1 MRKFIAVFWL
11 GLLSALAVSTQVQ
24 AAEVA
29 LLDWRTALMES
40 DAAQRSMGDLES
52 RIGGQQ
58 QEAESLGQ
66 ELQQMQQRL
75 QQEGDSLPE
84 SERQALVQEFQQ
96 KGSRFEQLRGEIMQ
110 AQQEAEQAFLSEA
123 EPKLEQAVDQV
134 ITRHSVEVLVEPQG
148 VLHSDVDLPDLTS
161 EVTEILNTL
170 L

>member
-1 MRKFIAVFWL
+1 MRKLTIALCL
-11 GLLSALAVSTQVQ
+11 GLLSTFALSAQ

-66 ELQQMQQRL
+66 ELSQMQQRL
-75 QQEGDSLPE
+75 QQEGE
-84 SERQALVQEFQQ
+84 SMAEDERQALVEEFQQ
-96 KGSRFEQLRGEIMQ
+96 KGSRFEQLRGQIMQ
-110 AQQEAEQAFLSEA
+110 AQQQAEQEFLAEA
-123 EPKLEQAVDQV
+123 EPKLKQAVDQV
-134 ITRHSVEVLVEPQG
+134 ITRHSVEVLVDPQG
-148 VLHSDVDLPDLTS
+148 VLHSSVDLPDLTS

>member
-1 MRKFIAVFWL
+1 MRKWIVALCL
-11 GLLSALAVSTQVQ
+11 GLLSGLALSAQ

-40 DAAQRSMGDLES
+40 DAAQRSMGDLEG

-58 QEAESLGQ
+58 QEAESLGR

-75 QQEGDSLPE
+75 QQEGDSMAE
-84 SERQALVQEFQQ
+84 GERQSLIEEFQQ
-96 KGSRFEQLRGEIMQ
+96 KGSRFEQLRSQIMQ
-110 AQQEAEQAFLSEA
+110 EQQQAEQEFLAEA
-123 EPKLEQAVDQV
+123 EPKLEEAVDQV
-134 ITRHSVEVLVEPQG
+134 ITRHSVEVLVDPQG